1 MRNSSKCGK
10 NLWHI
15 GATVC
20 STTKQKPKIIQ
31 YRKYKD
37 FSNEAF
43 MYELENALSRFSQ
56 ISFKTFKSTVDNILQ
71 KHAPIKKRYVRANK
85 ASLMW
90 MTRLRNK
97 LIETDADRI
106 AYNKQRNYCVSLI
119 RKEKKRPITVILMYM
134 T

>member
-85 ASLMW
+85 ASLM
-90 MTRLRNK
+90 
-97 LIETDADRI
+97 
-106 AYNKQRNYCVSLI
+106 
-119 RKEKKRPITVILMYM
+119 
-134 T
+134 